1 MALRR
6 GGSLAADPHLGASL
20 GDTSDVLGLAGEA
33 LCWQIQSILCSY
45 RGQFSSLAFGIGAQ
59 GQRSARPKHKLGGDL
74 NATVGLFVTPHPP
87 PWPCTSFTGGMV
99 TLLASE
105 PQELC
110 PLCRKKWVKLF
121 QTDHSFSLS
130 LHQPP
135 HFPLSSVG

>member
-20 GDTSDVLGLAGEA
+20 GDTSDVLGLAGET

-87 PWPCTSFTGGMV
+87 PPAMYIVHWGDGH
-99 TLLASE
+99 LACIRASRAV
-105 PQELC
+105 PSLQEEMG
-110 PLCRKKWVKLF
+110 
-121 QTDHSFSLS
+121 QTVSD
-130 LHQPP
+130 
-135 HFPLSSVG
+135 